1 MTDKTDN
8 TRNNYKQMQDDL
20 IRLDTSIERIKED
33 FQKSIEDL
41 KGELQQS
48 IRKIKIDLN
57 ESIQTILNR
66 KQNI

>member
-1 MTDKTDN
+1 MIDKTDN

-48 IRKIKIDLN
+48 IGKIKIDLN
-57 ESIQTILNR
+57 GSIEMILNR
-66 KQNI
+66 K